1 MNKPH
6 SPQIGP
12 YPVMVEEGRTYRWCS
27 CGLSADQPWCD
38 DSHEGTGFKPI
49 EFVAP
54 ITAEFYMCGCKG
66 SDNKPYCFGKLHRPC
81 SPGNG
86 LVVGTS
92 NSHISPRPRSR
103 SLSR

>member
-1 MNKPH
+1 MDRPH

-38 DSHEGTGFKPI
+38 DSHVGTGFEPI

-54 ITAEFYMCGCKG
+54 ITAEFYMCGCKESG
-66 SDNKPYCFGKLHRPC
+66 NKPYCFGNCTGHAQRALG
-81 SPGNG
+81 S
-86 LVVGTS
+86 
-92 NSHISPRPRSR
+92 
-103 SLSR
+103 